1 MFVVVRSSNGS
12 RGAVEAVR
20 GQAEKV
26 GLGTSVFEG
35 EGRSVVGLKGDV
47 PPELRAVLETIPGV
61 EDVVG
66 GEAEAADPKTRD
78 LRVNSIR
85 PLEPPAILLE
95 QLPLSRKAAT
105 TVRRAREEVVRVLN
119 GEDDR
124 LIVVVGP
131 CSVHDPDAALDYARR
146 LLEVSGE
153 LREDLLIVM
162 RVYFEKPRTT
172 VGWKGLIND
181 PHLDGSFDINSG
193 LRTARGLLLEIA
205 ELGLP
210 AGCEVL
216 DPISPQFF
224 SDVVAWAAIGARTT
238 ESQVHRDLASGL
250 SMPVGFKNGTDGN
263 IQIAIDAL
271 RAADYPHHFLG
282 VTEQGLAAIVNAR
295 GNPDCHVILR
305 GGKQTGTNYDAES
318 VDKTLDALR
327 KVGLPERVMIDT
339 SHGNSNKDYRRQP
352 VVASDVA
359 SQVAG
364 GQSGIVGVLMESF
377 LEDGAQDL
385 TDDGSDLVYGQSVTD
400 ACMGWEMTVPVLR
413 ELAEAVRAR
422 RESVRKG

>member
-20 GQAEKV
+20 GQAEKA

-35 EGRSVVGLKGDV
+35 EGRSVVGLEGEV
-47 PPELRAVLETIPGV
+47 PIELRAILETIPGV

-66 GEAEAADPKTRD
+66 GEAEAAEAKTRD
-78 LRVNSIR
+78 LRVKSIR

-95 QLPLSRKAAT
+95 QLPLSRRAAA

-131 CSVHDPDAALDYARR
+131 CSVHDPQAALDYARR
-146 LLEVSGE
+146 LLEVAEE
-153 LREDLLIVM
+153 LREDLLILM

-181 PHLDGSFDINSG
+181 PHLDGSFDINAG
-193 LRTARGLLLEIA
+193 LRAARGLLLEIA

-224 SDVVAWAAIGARTT
+224 SDVIAWSAIGARTT

-295 GNPDCHVILR
+295 GNEDCHVILR
-305 GGKQTGTNYDAES
+305 GGKQTGTNFDAES
-318 VDKTLDALR
+318 VRDTLAALR

-339 SHGNSNKDYRRQP
+339 SHGNSLKDYRRQP
-352 VVASDVA
+352 AVASDIA

-364 GQSGIVGVLMESF
+364 GQRGIVGVLMESF

-385 TDDGSDLVYGQSVTD
+385 TEGGTDLVYGQSVTD
-400 ACMGWEMTVPVLR
+400 ACMGWGMTVPVLR

-422 RESVRKG
+422 RDR